1 MDIEAYQK
9 WISDFY
15 RKRNW
20 YQYDVFIRSNFLI
33 EEVGEL
39 AQAIRKREIGRD
51 RPDELFQSDVEN
63 LEDIKEELGDVLDN
77 IFILAD
83 KYGISLEEIAQT
95 HQEKL
100 ERRFAEWRLRFFVGQ
115 VWEIILYMQRN
126 QWNWRIGWLLSNMI
140 WSLVVEK

>member
-63 LEDIKEELGDVLDN
+63 LEAITEHLGDVLDN

-100 ERRFAEWRLRFFVGQ
+100 ERRFAE
-115 VWEIILYMQRN
+115 
-126 QWNWRIGWLLSNMI
+126 
-140 WSLVVEK
+140 